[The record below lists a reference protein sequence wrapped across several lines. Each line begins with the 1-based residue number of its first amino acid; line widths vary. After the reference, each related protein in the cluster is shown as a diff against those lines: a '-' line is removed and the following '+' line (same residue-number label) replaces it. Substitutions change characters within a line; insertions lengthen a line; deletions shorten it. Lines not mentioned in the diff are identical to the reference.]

1 MNGKDGGAKGW
12 VDKDNMLPTKTTIAC
27 WRGVHGQRNKII
39 SCYNKTCTLATTMA
53 SKPWILKLQIEL
65 TQLLQLA
72 SMELE
77 ASKSNYEQAKRKKKS

>member
-1 MNGKDGGAKGW
+1 
-12 VDKDNMLPTKTTIAC
+12 
-27 WRGVHGQRNKII
+27 
-39 SCYNKTCTLATTMA
+39 MA